1 MTNIVE
7 TYNLTKVYN
16 KTIRA
21 VDDISIQIEEG
32 EIFGLLGP
40 NGAGKT
46 TTIHMLTTITRPT
59 SGTARVG
66 GFDVLKE
73 PGKVR
78 AITGY
83 SAQEAGVDEYSSGR
97 EYLVLFGHYYH
108 LDNPTIRR
116 RVDELL
122 ELLELTD
129 AADRLVATYSGGMR
143 KRLEIGTA
151 LMHRPQLL
159 VVDEPTLGLDIQTR
173 VRIWDYIRT
182 LNKDGMSI
190 LLTTHYLEETDKLC
204 DRVAIVDHGRV
215 VALGT
220 PDELKGEIHGD
231 VVSLTLPVEDHDQHA
246 QTIEKVRQLLSAQPF
261 VNDVQPTAE
270 ALNIYVDQGGV
281 AVPQILRLLEA
292 SGLTVGEIALA
303 RPSLDDVFLKYTGRK
318 IREEKGKAVGARAAW
333 IRRPR

>member
-1 MTNIVE
+1 MKNIVE
-7 TYNLTKVYN
+7 TFNLTKIYN
-16 KTIRA
+16 KQVRA
-21 VDDISIQIEEG
+21 VDDVSVQIEEG

-46 TTIHMLTTITRPT
+46 TIIHMLTTLTRPT

-66 GFDVLKE
+66 GYDVLKE
-73 PGKVR
+73 ARKVR
-78 AITGY
+78 EITGY

-97 EYLVLFGHYYH
+97 EYLTLFGHYYH
-108 LDNPTIRR
+108 LDDQTIRR
-116 RVDELL
+116 RVKELL

-151 LMHRPQLL
+151 LMHRPKIL

-204 DRVAIVDHGRV
+204 DRVAIMDHGRI

-220 PDELKGEIHGD
+220 PNELKGEIHGD
-231 VVSLTLPVEDHDQHA
+231 VVMLTLPLEEPDLRAKTVEKA
-246 QTIEKVRQLLSAQPF
+246 TRILSAQTF
-261 VNDVQPTAE
+261 VKEVQPTDE
-270 ALNIYVDQGGV
+270 GLNAYVDQGSS
-281 AVPQILRLLEA
+281 AVPQILHLLEQG
-292 SGLTVGEIALA
+292 GLTIGEISLA
-303 RPSLDDVFLKYTGRK
+303 RPSLDDVFLKYTGRT
-318 IREEKGKAVGARAAW
+318 IREEKGKALGERAVW

>member
-7 TYNLTKVYN
+7 TRNLTKIYN
-16 KTIRA
+16 KNIRA
-21 VDDISIQIEEG
+21 VDNMSIEIAEG

-46 TTIHMLTTITRPT
+46 TTIHMLATITRPT
-59 SGTARVG
+59 AGNARVG
-66 GFDVLKE
+66 GYDVLKE

-97 EYLVLFGHYYH
+97 EYLTLFGHYYH
-108 LDNPTIRR
+108 LDNQTIRN
-116 RVDELL
+116 RVDEIL

-151 LMHRPQLL
+151 LMHNPELL

-173 VRIWDYIRT
+173 VRIWDYLRT
-182 LNKDGMSI
+182 LNDDGTSI

-231 VVSLTLPVEDHDQHA
+231 VVSLTLPVEGANQHA
-246 QTIEKVRQLLSAQPF
+246 QTTEKAQELLSAQTF
-261 VNDVQPTAE
+261 VKDVQPTADG
-270 ALNIYVDQGGV
+270 LNIYVDQGGV
-281 AVPQILRLLEA
+281 AVPQILRLMEG

-333 IRRPR
+333 IRRSR

>member
-1 MTNIVE
+1 
-7 TYNLTKVYN
+7 
-16 KTIRA
+16 
-21 VDDISIQIEEG
+21 
-32 EIFGLLGP
+32 
-40 NGAGKT
+40 
-46 TTIHMLTTITRPT
+46 
-59 SGTARVG
+59 
-66 GFDVLKE
+66 
-73 PGKVR
+73 
-78 AITGY
+78 
-83 SAQEAGVDEYSSGR
+83 
-97 EYLVLFGHYYH
+97 
-108 LDNPTIRR
+108 
-116 RVDELL
+116 
-122 ELLELTD
+122 
-129 AADRLVATYSGGMR
+129 MR

-151 LMHRPQLL
+151 LMHRPKLL

-231 VVSLTLPVEDHDQHA
+231 VVSLTLPVEEPGQQA

-261 VNDVQPTAE
+261 VKDVQPTAE

-292 SGLTVGEIALA
+292 SGLQVGEIALA

-333 IRRPR
+333 MRRPR

>member
-1 MTNIVE
+1 MNNIVE
-7 TYNLTKVYN
+7 TFNLTKIYN
-16 KTIRA
+16 EQVRA
-21 VDDISIQIEEG
+21 VDDVSVQIEEG

-46 TTIHMLTTITRPT
+46 TTIHMLTTLTRPT
-59 SGTARVG
+59 SGTARVAG
-66 GFDVLKE
+66 YDVLKE

-78 AITGY
+78 EVTGY

-97 EYLVLFGHYYH
+97 EYLTLFGHYYH
-108 LDNPTIRR
+108 LDDQTIRR
-116 RVDELL
+116 RVKELL

-151 LMHRPQLL
+151 LIHRPKIL

-204 DRVAIVDHGRV
+204 DRVAIIDHGRV

-220 PDELKGEIHGD
+220 PNELKGEIHGD
-231 VVSLTLPVEDHDQHA
+231 VVSLTLPVEEPEQQA

-261 VNDVQPTAE
+261 VTDVQPTEE

-292 SGLTVGEIALA
+292 SGLAVGEIALA

-333 IRRPR
+333 MRRPR

>member
-7 TYNLTKVYN
+7 THGLTKIYD

-21 VDDISIQIEEG
+21 VDDLNVEIREG

-59 SGTARVG
+59 AGSAQVG
-66 GFDVLKE
+66 GHDVIKE
-73 PGKVR
+73 PRKVR

-97 EYLVLFGHYYH
+97 EYLTLFGHYYH
-108 LDNPTIRR
+108 LDRNTIQTRAN
-116 RVDELL
+116 ELL

-173 VRIWDYIRT
+173 VRIWEYLRR
-182 LNKDGMSI
+182 LNSDGMSI

-220 PDELKGEIHGD
+220 PAELKGEIHGD
-231 VVSLTLPVEDHDQHA
+231 VVSLTFPVDETEQYTQMTA
-246 QTIEKVRQLLSAQPF
+246 KVRQALSGQDF
-261 VNDVQPTAE
+261 VRDVQPAGE
-270 ALNIYVDQGGV
+270 ALNVYVDQGGV

-292 SGLTVGEIALA
+292 NGVTVGEIALA

-333 IRRPR
+333 MRRPR